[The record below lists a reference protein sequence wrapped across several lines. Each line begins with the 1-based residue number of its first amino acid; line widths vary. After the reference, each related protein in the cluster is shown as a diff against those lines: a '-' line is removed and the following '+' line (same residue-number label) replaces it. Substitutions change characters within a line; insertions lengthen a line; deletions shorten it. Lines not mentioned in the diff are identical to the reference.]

1 MNEHLSL
8 RLFSKCH
15 MAQLRGRRLSRGAL
29 SICSN
34 PFKQDHQGERSYDNI
49 WELNSYGFSAA
60 LTGLEKFSHAVA
72 SVHRCRF
79 PPPPHVAVVQSTGE
93 TPHFTELVPAVCTV
107 LVPLMAEDWTT
118 DMLCDSLEPCK
129 GLCLRI
135 FKHFEIYCLQWN
147 LYLH

>member
-1 MNEHLSL
+1 MGAKLIWIFRGPDRL
-8 RLFSKCH
+8 REI
-15 MAQLRGRRLSRGAL
+15 LSR
-29 SICSN
+29 SCECS
-34 PFKQDHQGERSYDNI
+34 QVQ
-49 WELNSYGFSAA
+49 
-60 LTGLEKFSHAVA
+60 V
-72 SVHRCRF
+72 